1 MASDEILIATA
12 VALYVKTKSKKRSR
26 WTKDWLKKREKLSHV
41 NLLEELRLE
50 PRDWMNY
57 LRMDAATYEELLCYV
72 EPLIKKK
79 DTVMRGA
86 ITPHE
91 RLTATLRFVAT
102 GRTLEDM
109 KFSVIISP
117 QALSQIIPETCRAI
131 ISVLKDEYM
140 KVSKLYTVLCYIFLL
155 PK

>member
-1 MASDEILIATA
+1 MVTDEILIATA
-12 VALYVKTKSKKRSR
+12 LAVYVKTKSKKRSR
-26 WTKDWLKKREKLSHV
+26 WTKDWLKKREIYSHV
-41 NLLEELRLE
+41 NFIEELRFE

-57 LRMDAATYEELLCYV
+57 LRMDAVTYEELLCQV
-72 EPLIKKK
+72 GPLIKKK
-79 DTVMRGA
+79 DTIMRAA

-91 RLTATLRFVAT
+91 RLSATLRFLAT

-131 ISVLKDEYM
+131 ISVLKDQYL
-140 KVSKLYTVLCYIFLL
+140 KVSKLLNTTLIFILIY
-155 PK
+155 